1 MNPKPLDPNRK
12 PWTPKRGDKTA
23 AKRIRDRVRK
33 NRTDP
38 ALHVWAERGAERV
51 PDDSPCLWL
60 VDNNYLMSELARIRE
75 LVQRVPLISISMSLP
90 LQSVAD
96 AVWNLEQQLRDI
108 LNIQRER
115 QREFARKAENVQK
128 RSQNQTRKQETK
140 IIRMA

>member
-1 MNPKPLDPNRK
+1 LR
-12 PWTPKRGDKTA
+12 A
-23 AKRIRDRVRK
+23 
-33 NRTDP
+33 
-38 ALHVWAERGAERV
+38 WAERGAERV

-60 VDNNYLMSELARIRE
+60 IDNNYLMSELARIRE

-108 LNIQRER
+108 LNIQLER
-115 QREFARKAENVQK
+115 QRDFARKAENVQK